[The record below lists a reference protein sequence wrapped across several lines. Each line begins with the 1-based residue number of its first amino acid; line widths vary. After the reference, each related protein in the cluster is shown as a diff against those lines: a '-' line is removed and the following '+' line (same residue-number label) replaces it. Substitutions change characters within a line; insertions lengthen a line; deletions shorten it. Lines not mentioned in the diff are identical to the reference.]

1 MTSIAKGA
9 IEVNMIELLQFEF
22 ARNALIAGT
31 IISILFGFLSFFVVM
46 KKLSFL
52 TVGIS
57 HAAFG
62 GVALGILLGL
72 NPYLTAIAFCLLTGY
87 LIAFY
92 GEKSEY
98 DTVIGILFAFTMA
111 CGIIFISLK
120 KDYTFD
126 LGSYLFGSILG
137 ITRKDIIF
145 LLMLSLSLGIFFYLF
160 FKEIIFITFDKTV
173 AKASGIPVNFFEN
186 AIVLILTL
194 AIVLSIRLIGI
205 ILVSAFLIIPSAIS
219 IMIFDNY
226 KKAIAGAIV
235 LNLIIFLTG
244 FYGSYLFNLPSG
256 ACIVSTGT
264 ILYFLISFLKR
275 KN

>member
-1 MTSIAKGA
+1 
-9 IEVNMIELLQFEF
+9 MIELLQFEF

-111 CGIIFISLK
+111 CGIIFVSLK

-137 ITRKDIIF
+137 ITKKDIVF
-145 LLMLSLSLGIFFYLF
+145 LIALSLFIGIFFYLF
-160 FKEIIFITFDKTV
+160 FKEFIFITFDKTV

-194 AIVLSIRLIGI
+194 SIVLSIRLIGI

-219 IMIFDNY
+219 ILIFDNY

-235 LNLIIFLTG
+235 LNLIIFFTG
-244 FYGSYLFNLPSG
+244 FYASYLFNLPSG

-264 ILYFLISFLKR
+264 ILYFLISLLKG